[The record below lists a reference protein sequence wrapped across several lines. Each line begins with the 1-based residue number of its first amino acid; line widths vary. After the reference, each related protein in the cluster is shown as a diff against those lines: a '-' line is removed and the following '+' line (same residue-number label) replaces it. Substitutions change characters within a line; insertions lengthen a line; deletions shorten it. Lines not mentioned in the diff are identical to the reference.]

1 MKRRQRLINFFQR
14 RRHFWITIILILGNG
29 LAWNAAVST
38 NLPEPEPILA
48 PEIAE
53 IRDNWRSGEASGET
67 FSVVV
72 TDQMGAEAIAW
83 FLERYPEI
91 PFSHPQVE
99 FSPDGVVTGRGLAT
113 LLGVRTPVFGRV
125 SVRLIDQVPKATLE
139 EIGVASAT
147 APPFMVNALRAEIDR
162 QQQRFKV
169 GALPIVI
176 TNIEFREGEVL
187 VEGIYR

>member
-1 MKRRQRLINFFQR
+1 MAKKGPFSFFKRG
-14 RRHFWITIILILGNG
+14 RHFWITVFLLLGNG

-38 NLPEPEPILA
+38 NLPEPEPILR

-72 TDQMGAEAIAW
+72 TDQMAAEAIAW

-91 PFSHPQVE
+91 PFSHPQVHFDPE
-99 FSPDGVVTGRGLAT
+99 GVTGRGLAT

-125 SVRLIDQVPKATLE
+125 SVRLVDQVPRATLE
-139 EIGVASAT
+139 EIGIASAT
-147 APPFMVNALRAEIDR
+147 APAFMVDALRDEIDR
-162 QQQRFKV
+162 QQRKFSI

-176 TNIEFREGEVL
+176 TKIEFREGEVL
-187 VEGIYR
+187 VEGVYR

>member
-1 MKRRQRLINFFQR
+1 MAKKGLFPFFKRG
-14 RRHFWITIILILGNG
+14 RHFWITVLLLVSNG

-38 NLPEPEPILA
+38 NLPEPEPILR

-72 TDQMGAEAIAW
+72 TDQMAAEAIAW

-91 PFSHPQVE
+91 PFSHPQVHFDPE
-99 FSPDGVVTGRGLAT
+99 GVVTGRGLAH
-113 LLGVRTPVFGRV
+113 LLGLRTPVFGRV
-125 SVRLIDQVPKATLE
+125 SVRLVDQVPRATLE
-139 EIGVASAT
+139 EIGVASAA
-147 APPFMVNALRAEIDR
+147 APPFMVDALRAEIDR
-162 QQQRFKV
+162 QQQKFSI

-176 TNIEFREGEVL
+176 TKIEFREGEVL
-187 VEGIYR
+187 VEGVYR

>member
-1 MKRRQRLINFFQR
+1 MKQKQRVDNLFKR
-14 RRHFWITIILILGNG
+14 GRHFWIALLLVLGNG
-29 LAWNAAVST
+29 LAWNAAVGT
-38 NLPEPEPILA
+38 NLPEPEPILD
-48 PEIAE
+48 PQIAE
-53 IRDNWRSGEASGET
+53 IRDNWRSGEAVGET

-99 FSPDGVVTGRGLAT
+99 FDPKGVTGRGLAN

-125 SVRLIDQVPKATLE
+125 SVRLVDQVPKATLE

-147 APPFMVNALRAEIDR
+147 APAFMVDALRAEIDR
-162 QQQRFKV
+162 QQQKFSV
-169 GALPIVI
+169 GRLPIVI
-176 TNIEFREGEVL
+176 TKIEFREGEVL
-187 VEGIYR
+187 VEGFYR

>member
-1 MKRRQRLINFFQR
+1 MKQRQRLANFFR
-14 RRHFWITIILILGNG
+14 RKRHFWITLILVLGNG
-29 LAWNAAVST
+29 LAWNAAFGT
-38 NLPEPEPILA
+38 NLPEPDPILA
-48 PEIAE
+48 PEITE
-53 IRDNWRSGEASGET
+53 IRDKWRSGEASGET
-67 FSVVV
+67 FSVIV

-99 FSPDGVVTGRGLAT
+99 FTPDGVTGRGLAH
-113 LLGVRTPVFGRV
+113 LLGVKTPVFGRV
-125 SVRLIDQVPKATLE
+125 SVRLEDQVPKASLE

-147 APPFMVNALRAEIDR
+147 APSFMVDVLRNEIDR

-169 GALPIVI
+169 GELPIVI
-176 TNIEFREGEVL
+176 TKIEFREGEVL